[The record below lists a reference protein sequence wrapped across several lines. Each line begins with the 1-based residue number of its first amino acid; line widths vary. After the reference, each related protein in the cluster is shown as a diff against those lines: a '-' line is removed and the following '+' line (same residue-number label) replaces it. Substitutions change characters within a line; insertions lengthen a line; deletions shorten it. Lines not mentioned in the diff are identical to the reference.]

1 MYSGVLLTKGRR
13 QDFGLIWQHCTELCF
28 LDVHGETS
36 NLKNHWTVNSMSD
49 DSTHLKSF
57 NSPALTDLAVNN
69 SYVST
74 IQQMWYTVYHTLFI
88 MYTEVCLL
96 HFTSFHFFAKNKHWN
111 KNFSDRGPSSE
122 QHPSA
127 FYRLTRHIFSATL
140 VWFNPLLRLTRH
152 ISFCNWDRSKSMHF
166 SARGASQSTS
176 VQVTTSPPSQ
186 IQCTLCLYTCRKKL
200 LCTLY
205 R

>member
-69 SYVST
+69 SYVPT
-74 IQQMWYTVYHTLFI
+74 IHIQQMWYTVYHTLFI
-88 MYTEVCLL
+88 MYTEVCLRFL
-96 HFTSFHFFAKNKHWN
+96 HFTSFHFFAKKQTL
-111 KNFSDRGPSSE
+111 E
-122 QHPSA
+122 QK
-127 FYRLTRHIFSATL
+127 
-140 VWFNPLLRLTRH
+140 LLRQRTQFRTTPICILQTHPTYILLQLRQEQVYALL
-152 ISFCNWDRSKSMHF
+152 SPRSKSIHF
-166 SARGASQSTS
+166 CAGHNI
-176 VQVTTSPPSQ
+176 TTLTAPVHPLK
-186 IQCTLCLYTCRKKL
+186 IEKL

-205 R
+205 WKTTGHPL